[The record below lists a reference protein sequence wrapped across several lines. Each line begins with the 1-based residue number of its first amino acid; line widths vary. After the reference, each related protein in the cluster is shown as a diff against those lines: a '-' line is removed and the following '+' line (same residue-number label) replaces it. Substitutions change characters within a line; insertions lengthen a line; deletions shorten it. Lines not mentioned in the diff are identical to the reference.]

1 MFLCVRNNYTQRI
14 ILNKINMYKKETV
27 YIFLCFIILQ
37 GCFAQNKY
45 KNLESSKNNLNYKGN
60 PKDAKDRKPLAFSD
74 KGAWFAFGLLEPSE
88 IQAGFSGPF
97 LMTEQN
103 GVWLSS
109 SFISLH
115 LIDEKQQEIIDW
127 KTSLVIQNSY
137 NSHLEQQF
145 QNGKLTVTQQLVF
158 SSGQSAIQK
167 TTIKNRSSKT
177 ITFTPNYNSKIYLD
191 NLALSVEGNAVKLTS
206 SKSNAVGHIQFM
218 NAKAIIEVTKDGFAA
233 KTEQLVLKPNESREI
248 IVAQTFIFP
257 QYDWKKEN
265 EILSKLNFDSVL
277 EQTKQEKENQLSQL
291 ISKKKVIYKDEE
303 YSIFLAKLAL
313 TLQNNTRIAAE
324 GLKHEGLFPSYN
336 YEWFHGFWAWDS
348 WKHAA
353 ALAHIN
359 PNLAENQVRALFD
372 YQEPNGF
379 IPDCIYRDTLIEP
392 NNYRNTKSP
401 LAAWAVW
408 EIYKQNKNVSFIE
421 EMYPKLKKYHNWWYK
436 DRDHDQDGLCEF
448 GSTDGTLIA
457 AKWESGMD
465 NAVRFDDSKI
475 LKNGEKAYSLDQESV
490 DLNSF
495 LYAEKNYLAKMAQV
509 LKLTDEE
516 QQWQSESTTLKK
528 QIQSQFWDATTGWF
542 YDTSIDGKTYIKDMG
557 CEGFLPLWAEVA
569 TSEQANAIKNN
580 LLNPN
585 TFNTFVPLPT
595 LAANNLKFNPEN
607 GYWRGPIWVDQVYF
621 GINGLE
627 KYGYTK
633 EVDLLTDKLIQN
645 TEGALEKGMSIR
657 ENYHPKTG
665 KGLEA
670 QNFSWS
676 AAHFLLLIL
685 NN

>member
-1 MFLCVRNNYTQRI
+1 MH
-14 ILNKINMYKKETV
+14 KKETV
-27 YIFLCFIILQ
+27 YIFLFFVILQ

-45 KNLESSKNNLNYKGN
+45 KNLEISKNNLNYNGN
-60 PKDAKDRKPLAFSD
+60 PIDAKDIKSLAFSD

-88 IQAGFSGPF
+88 IQGGFSGPF

-109 SFISLH
+109 SFVSLH
-115 LIDEKQQEIIDW
+115 LIDEKEQELIDW
-127 KTSLVIQNSY
+127 KTSLVYQNSF

-145 QNGKLTVTQQLVF
+145 QNEKLVVTQQLVF

-177 ITFTPNYNSKIYLD
+177 ITLTPTFYSKLYLD
-191 NLALSVEGNAVKLTS
+191 NLILSVEGNTLKITS
-206 SKSNAVGHIQFM
+206 SKSNAVGHILFGEEK
-218 NAKAIIEVTKDGFAA
+218 NDIKITKDSFSA
-233 KTEQLVLKPNESREI
+233 KTKQLVLKPNETKEI
-248 IVAQTFIFP
+248 VISQTFIFP
-257 QYDWKKEN
+257 QYDWKKEK
-265 EILSKLNFDSVL
+265 ETLSKLKFESVL
-277 EQTKQEKENQLSQL
+277 EKTKQEKDNQLTKL
-291 ISKKKVIYKDEE
+291 IAKKKAIYKGGE
-303 YSIFLAKLAL
+303 YSILLSKLVL

-324 GLKHEGLFPSYN
+324 GLKHEGLFPSYH

-353 ALAHIN
+353 AVAHIN

-401 LAAWAVW
+401 LATWAVW
-408 EIYKQNKNVSFIE
+408 EIYNQNKDVSFIK
-421 EMYPKLKKYHNWWYK
+421 EMYPKLKKYHDWWYK
-436 DRDHDQDGLCEF
+436 ERDHDQDGLCEF

-465 NAVRFDDSKI
+465 NAVRFDNSKI

-509 LKLTDEE
+509 LKLADEE
-516 QQWQSESTTLKK
+516 KQWQSESNTLKT
-528 QIQSQFWDATTGWF
+528 QIQTQFWDSSTGWF
-542 YDTSIDGKTYIKDMG
+542 YDTSIDGKTFVKDMG

-580 LLNPN
+580 LLNPS

-595 LAANNLKFNPEN
+595 LAANHPKFNPEN
-607 GYWRGPIWVDQVYF
+607 GYWRGPIWLDQVYF

-633 EVDLLTDKLIQN
+633 EVDLLTGKLIHN
-645 TEGALEKGMSIR
+645 TEGSLEKGRSIR

-676 AAHFLLLIL
+676 AAHFLLLLL